1 MKKLNRIILLSI
13 VLSLLFSMTANAAVF
28 SDISNH
34 WAKSYIE
41 RVERNGLVSGY
52 EDGTFKPNN
61 NVTVLESV
69 IMLSRLYEID
79 DDIKEEIIDEY
90 KPSLRKMKNVLGY
103 EWSLDYLA
111 VAIELG
117 IVNEQAVK
125 DMFSNKNIF
134 NDVKREEVAVLLTKA
149 LGLNDE
155 AKSLKTY
162 VLPFND
168 RDEITASARPYIY
181 LMYQK
186 KIMLGDN
193 EKNINPGDKITR
205 AEISVL
211 LDKAFDYIDDNRILP
226 VFDKYEPTTT
236 VSGLISKVSNNKTES
251 YIYVTDHTE
260 VESIVK
266 INKDTEITINGRV
279 RELSDLKKDM
289 LVNCRINEERLAL
302 DIEVDSTKDVVRGTI
317 QYVAYVQPARITI
330 YDEDDDRVTFDVDK
344 DVEVYHDGKATQL
357 RELDKNDQVTLLL
370 DGRVV
375 YKIYSISRIKHY
387 DGVIT
392 SIDYAYPIK
401 VTIKT
406 DQGVT
411 KTFIFTKDVDV
422 TRNDEDSSF
431 DQIGAGDEVTVT
443 TEYGDMIAI
452 NTIAKEAE
460 MSGVIKEILIAPQ
473 SKIKIAD
480 EDGEIT
486 QYSVSNNVKIT
497 VGSKNVSIYELRLGY
512 KVNIN
517 TSGDEIV
524 TMEVSQIET
533 AKSFDGKILF
543 INKDDRL
550 IMMQN
555 TTPSGKTELIY
566 LTVTNNTRIFD
577 ITGTTKYFKDLKEGE
592 NILSTAVQQGAENIA
607 VSITIQ

>member
-1 MKKLNRIILLSI
+1 MGGIMKKLNRIILLSI

-193 EKNINPGDKITR
+193 EKNIN
-205 AEISVL
+205 
-211 LDKAFDYIDDNRILP
+211 
-226 VFDKYEPTTT
+226 
-236 VSGLISKVSNNKTES
+236 
-251 YIYVTDHTE
+251 
-260 VESIVK
+260 
-266 INKDTEITINGRV
+266 
-279 RELSDLKKDM
+279 
-289 LVNCRINEERLAL
+289 
-302 DIEVDSTKDVVRGTI
+302 
-317 QYVAYVQPARITI
+317 
-330 YDEDDDRVTFDVDK
+330 
-344 DVEVYHDGKATQL
+344 L
-357 RELDKNDQVTLLL
+357 R
-370 DGRVV
+370 
-375 YKIYSISRIKHY
+375 
-387 DGVIT
+387 
-392 SIDYAYPIK
+392 
-401 VTIKT
+401 
-406 DQGVT
+406 
-411 KTFIFTKDVDV
+411 
-422 TRNDEDSSF
+422 
-431 DQIGAGDEVTVT
+431 
-443 TEYGDMIAI
+443 
-452 NTIAKEAE
+452 
-460 MSGVIKEILIAPQ
+460 
-473 SKIKIAD
+473 
-480 EDGEIT
+480 
-486 QYSVSNNVKIT
+486 
-497 VGSKNVSIYELRLGY
+497 
-512 KVNIN
+512 
-517 TSGDEIV
+517 
-524 TMEVSQIET
+524 
-533 AKSFDGKILF
+533 
-543 INKDDRL
+543 
-550 IMMQN
+550 
-555 TTPSGKTELIY
+555 
-566 LTVTNNTRIFD
+566 
-577 ITGTTKYFKDLKEGE
+577 
-592 NILSTAVQQGAENIA
+592 
-607 VSITIQ
+607 